1 MRTDAIEVTLSQ
13 NEIRQLCE
21 QYHFPEKDNVK
32 LEAAYQMMRP
42 LLKVRAYS
50 LAENVLGTLAAA
62 DYVPVLVTI
71 GEGVDALQEVY
82 LKRGAM
88 SEAYRIECLSLA
100 VLLKSYE
107 EVAKKLQPVFGKKV
121 SRLHFLGDDEYPFS
135 LLHGIYTKIRQ
146 EGGQVEITYNEEYAM
161 TPQKSV
167 ALILELA
174 PLQESGQG
182 AEEALLNKQQR
193 KEKADALCHVHFSHI
208 CESCP
213 NVTCEYRKVK
223 KANYTYGYQRIFGK
237 GGDAPC

>member
-1 MRTDAIEVTLSQ
+1 MRTDAMDVTLSQ
-13 NEIRQLCE
+13 SEIRQLCE
-21 QYHFPEKDNVK
+21 QYHFPEKDSSK
-32 LEAAYQMMRP
+32 LEAAYQMMQP

-50 LAENVLGTLAAA
+50 LAENSLGVLPVA

-107 EVAKKLQPVFGKKV
+107 EVAKQLQPVFKKKV
-121 SRLHFLGDDEYPFS
+121 TRLHFLGDDEYPFS
-135 LLHGIYTKIRQ
+135 LLHSIYAKIEQ

-167 ALILELA
+167 ALLLELA
-174 PLQESGQG
+174 PLQESGKET
-182 AEEALLNKQQR
+182 EEALLNKQQR

-208 CESCP
+208 CENCP
-213 NVTCEYRKVK
+213 NVTCEYRNVK
-223 KANYTYGYQRIFGK
+223 KVNYTYGYQRIFGK
-237 GGDAPC
+237 GGETPC